1 MDKIREMQLLLKKI
15 PRGKVTTYKA
25 LAKKLRVHPRHAG
38 KLLSKNP
45 DGIRYPC
52 YKVILSSGK
61 IGGYS
66 GKGGIKRKIHLL
78 KEDGII
84 IKNHKINLKKYLY
97 DF

>member
-1 MDKIREMQLLLKKI
+1 MGKIREMQLLLAKM
-15 PRGKVTTYKA
+15 PRGKVTTYKII
-25 LAKKLRVHPRHAG
+25 AKKLRIHPRYAG

-45 DGIRYPC
+45 DGIKYPC
-52 YKVILSSGK
+52 YKVVLSSGK

-66 GKGGIKRKIHLL
+66 GKGGIKRKIYLL
-78 KEDGII
+78 KEDGIV